1 MGVIAW
7 SRVVLAGSWVS
18 LMLIYLLGDVLR
30 LFAGSFTPG
39 HIGDEPAKGWM
50 WTVAA
55 LTMLA
60 PIAMIL
66 TTLLT
71 PLGPLKWITIGV
83 SIALAIFNLSGL
95 PYKDFFD
102 NLLIVIS
109 LGLNGFIVWYA
120 WRMG

>member
-55 LTMLA
+55 LTMLT

-120 WRMG
+120 WRMD

>member
-55 LTMLA
+55 LTMLT

>member
-71 PLGPLKWITIGV
+71 PLCPLKWITIGV